1 MLQELSIKTEGDVL
15 VVLGKQEHKEG
26 GQTYVSKQFEQRYQ
40 RADREDEI
48 QTFFCRL
55 FSLGHLSPLPHPPCP
70 RPSWHGRCTVKK
82 G

>member
-40 RADREDEI
+40 EI
-48 QTFFCRL
+48 HAFFCRL
-55 FSLGHLSPLPHPPCP
+55 FSLGPHRPLPAPAGTAGIYL
-70 RPSWHGRCTVKK
+70 RVKN
-82 G
+82 

>member
-40 RADREDEI
+40 RACREEEVHA
-48 QTFFCRL
+48 FFCRL
-55 FSLGHLSPLPHPPCP
+55 FHLVLSIPFPSPSPPP
-70 RPSWHGRCTVKK
+70 PNPAGTA
-82 G
+82 GTL